1 MRRTLHRPSEGRPRV
16 ASLPVDHRDLVGP
29 LPRPAIEVGVEALVA
44 PQPRRRAV
52 ADARVGEAGVH
63 ARLESPGSRGWR
75 CGSKLTTVP
84 PPHRSRPADE
94 DPDAGRRLLSRYRP
108 RTVSTGQ
115 GAAVTTR
122 EATLPRK
129 SLASPV
135 RPWVPSTITS
145 AFFDRAARTICSS
158 ATPSRISV
166 LVFTPA
172 PRALSWRAFSRLS
185 AYLRADASRSS

>member
-1 MRRTLHRPSEGRPRV
+1 MR
-16 ASLPVDHRDLVGP
+16 ASVRLVSM
-29 LPRPAIEVGVEALVA
+29 PARIS
-44 PQPRRRAV
+44 RI
-52 ADARVGEAGVH
+52 
-63 ARLESPGSRGWR
+63 ARLEVRVEAYHGAHP
-75 CGSKLTTVP
+75 LTGDVP
-84 PPHRSRPADE
+84 AGEHPE
-94 DPDAGRRLLSRYRP
+94 AGRLPPRYRP

-115 GAAVTTR
+115 DAAVTTR

-145 AFFDRAARTICSS
+145 AFLDLAARTICSS
-158 ATPSRISV
+158 ATPSRMSV

-172 PRALSWRAFSRLS
+172 ARALSWRAFSRLS

>member
-29 LPRPAIEVGVEALVA
+29 LPRPAIEVGVETLVA
-44 PQPRRRAV
+44 PPPRRRAV

-63 ARLESPGSRGWR
+63 ARSNLQDREVGGAGRSLPWYRPPTGRGP
-75 CGSKLTTVP
+75 VE
-84 PPHRSRPADE
+84 E
-94 DPDAGRRLLSRYRP
+94 DPDAAQLLSRYRP

-115 GAAVTTR
+115 GADVTTR

-172 PRALSWRAFSRLS
+172 ARALSCRAFSRFS
-185 AYLRADASRSS
+185 AYLRADVSRSS